1 MIAYIFVP
9 FQNISV
15 IKWRHYCRYG
25 RLHLGLYSVPTTLS
39 KQVTLSCLTCS
50 DIGPRFTWSHP
61 EDNPVNLSLSTG
73 LGHWWLTRYSNPET
87 LLYGSGWKTW
97 WPGMFLCATKWM
109 KYNWVFF
116 YNFPILCFTIRKIYM
131 CCKTLIGLSYIN
143 ITSNNIF
150 KIESLSVFQQHS
162 NVNVIWN
169 S

>member
-73 LGHWWLTRYSNPET
+73 LGHWWLTRYSNPEPYCT
-87 LLYGSGWKTW
+87 AVDGKLDDQGCSSAPQSEWNTTGL
-97 WPGMFLCATKWM
+97 F
-109 KYNWVFF
+109 FF

-143 ITSNNIF
+143 ITCIQILF
-150 KIESLSVFQQHS
+150 IK
-162 NVNVIWN
+162 
-169 S
+169 